1 MKEKVGKEYFCRM
14 KKTQKSKLK
23 KSQNSGN
30 VVKKTNSRAVAVIR
44 YCAILI
50 KWAIEEQ
57 KNKKNKMQSTPP

>member
-23 KSQNSGN
+23 SQNSGN
-30 VVKKTNSRAVAVIR
+30 VVKKTNSRAVAVVR